1 MLPNKT
7 SKTWH
12 PINNNEWILYFS
24 GPQEDFI
31 LSLQFFSCQ
40 RGRNSSQ
47 PSQGPTTCQTLSNQI
62 FASGN
67 KFLFFCHF
75 APICSQSSA
84 RVLFFKRVSLCD
96 LRISPSFSK
105 MNPFSSALVLCL
117 CFLAVSTAPEKNSA
131 KSRMHDGKLS
141 DKEHFDKDG
150 KHNEEYDH
158 EAFLGKEKK
167 SFDQLTPEESKE
179 RLG

>member
-1 MLPNKT
+1 MN
-7 SKTWH
+7 
-12 PINNNEWILYFS
+12 
-24 GPQEDFI
+24 G
-31 LSLQFFSCQ
+31 SLFF
-40 RGRNSSQ
+40 
-47 PSQGPTTCQTLSNQI
+47 GPTTRLYFIPTVFFLPTWQKFEPTLPRARPHVRHCPIKYSQAA
-62 FASGN
+62 AS
-67 KFLFFCHF
+67 FCF
-75 APICSQSSA
+75 SVTLLRSQSSA
-84 RVLFFKRVSLCD
+84 RVLFFKGISLCY
-96 LRISPSFSK
+96 LSISPSFSK

-117 CFLAVSTAPEKNSA
+117 CFLAVITALEKHSA
-131 KSRMHDGKLS
+131 KSRMHDGKVS

>member
-1 MLPNKT
+1 M
-7 SKTWH
+7 S
-12 PINNNEWILYFS
+12 
-24 GPQEDFI
+24 
-31 LSLQFFSCQ
+31 
-40 RGRNSSQ
+40 
-47 PSQGPTTCQTLSNQI
+47 TLSNQI
-62 FASGN
+62 FASHN
-67 KFLFFCHF
+67 KVLFFCHI
-75 APICSQSSA
+75 AQICSQSSA
-84 RVLFFKRVSLCD
+84 RILFFKGISLCY

-105 MNPFSSALVLCL
+105 MNAFFSALVLCL

-179 RLG
+179 KLG

>member
-1 MLPNKT
+1 MSNIVQSNIRKRQRV
-7 SKTWH
+7 
-12 PINNNEWILYFS
+12 FV
-24 GPQEDFI
+24 F
-31 LSLQFFSCQ
+31 LSLCSDLFSE
-40 RGRNSSQ
+40 
-47 PSQGPTTCQTLSNQI
+47 
-62 FASGN
+62 
-67 KFLFFCHF
+67 FCTRF
-75 APICSQSSA
+75 
-84 RVLFFKRVSLCD
+84 VLFKRVSLCD

>member
-1 MLPNKT
+1 MD
-7 SKTWH
+7 
-12 PINNNEWILYFS
+12 LYFS
-24 GPQEDFI
+24 GPQQDFI
-31 LSLQFFSCQ
+31 LFLPFFSCQ

-47 PSQGPTTCQTLSNQI
+47 PFPGPDHMSNIIQSNI
-62 FASGN
+62 R
-67 KFLFFCHF
+67 KRQQVLVFCHI
-75 APICSQSSA
+75 AQIWSQSSA
-84 RVLFFKRVSLCD
+84 RILFFKVCYLS
-96 LRISPSFSK
+96 ISPSFSK
-105 MNPFSSALVLCL
+105 MNAFFSALVLCL

-131 KSRMHDGKLS
+131 KSRMHDAKLS

>member
-1 MLPNKT
+1 MNA
-7 SKTWH
+7 
-12 PINNNEWILYFS
+12 
-24 GPQEDFI
+24 
-31 LSLQFFSCQ
+31 FF
-40 RGRNSSQ
+40 
-47 PSQGPTTCQTLSNQI
+47 
-62 FASGN
+62 
-67 KFLFFCHF
+67 
-75 APICSQSSA
+75 
-84 RVLFFKRVSLCD
+84 
-96 LRISPSFSK
+96 
-105 MNPFSSALVLCL
+105 SALVLCL
-117 CFLAVSTAPEKNSA
+117 CFLAVSTAPEKNNA

>member
-1 MLPNKT
+1 MMNGSLFFGPT
-7 SKTWH
+7 
-12 PINNNEWILYFS
+12 IRLYFIPTVS
-24 GPQEDFI
+24 F
-31 LSLQFFSCQ
+31 CQ

-47 PSQGPTTCQTLSNQI
+47 PFPGRVHMSNI
-62 FASGN
+62 
-67 KFLFFCHF
+67 
-75 APICSQSSA
+75 IQSSIPKRQ
-84 RVLFFKRVSLCD
+84 RVFVFLSHCSDQFSVFCTRFVFQRPLSVCY

-105 MNPFSSALVLCL
+105 MNPFFSALVLCL

-131 KSRMHDGKLS
+131 KSGVHDGKLS
-141 DKEHFDKDG
+141 DKEHYDKDG